1 MDNCENPQYISPE
14 DVVEAMPF
22 EKGDSILVASDV
34 SEFLMAAFLE
44 GKHFDLD
51 HLIDLIQEKLTSDGT
66 LLFPTYNWKFCS
78 GKVFDYHK
86 TKSRTGALSQK
97 ALKRPDFVRTTHPL
111 YSFAVWGKDAEYLHS
126 LQNINSFVGG
136 TPFEYLNDTKQSKM
150 LMLDVDSRCFT
161 FQHYVEERVHAP
173 YRYLKKFT
181 APYIDENGNE
191 SIRTATM
198 YVRYLHSD
206 LEALPNVFEKA
217 LIANGSWKKLLKNGH
232 EINMIRF
239 ADAYDFFSN
248 DIRYNGAKSV
258 ESYDSEK
265 LSRERAVLQDNEI
278 RI

>member
-126 LQNINSFVGG
+126 LLNINSFVGG

-181 APYIDENGNE
+181 APYIDENGCLIKPEKENGYKFE
-191 SIRTATM
+191 TLVVDM
-198 YVRYLHSD
+198 VRLMDDTVPFEVVREEEFAPIKNLHG
-206 LEALPNVFEKA
+206 V
-217 LIANGSWKKLLKNGH
+217 
-232 EINMIRF
+232 
-239 ADAYDFFSN
+239 
-248 DIRYNGAKSV
+248 
-258 ESYDSEK
+258 DS
-265 LSRERAVLQDNEI
+265 LDSSRELMKKAGI
-278 RI
+278 RL